1 MARRRRLAAPLILAA
16 RTTNALLAGPPLNA
30 RATRP
35 CFAPATAPAVD
46 DETDFVSADD
56 LEREAFAEEVVVR
69 SKGPTAA
76 ELRARAW
83 FEAALQEAEADYPT
97 RAPPV
102 ALASSEGV
110 AALERPS
117 VVLPSKKQE
126 PWRFT
131 RLDDL
136 WRCAPTRELAD
147 AAPLAPSDL
156 EPWLPA
162 DDDEPVAVLVDGV
175 VDAALS
181 KNLGFS
187 SDRKSWVGSIRDAPP
202 DVLKVM
208 GPLHASLPE
217 VVKEESIPQRVS
229 LGGGALCGLNA
240 ACAPDAVVVWVADD
254 ADALAAAD
262 DLRANAPDRVES
274 EAACVRAH
282 VVHARR
288 RAKGA
293 QHARTVISTGA
304 GANAAVRESFVGV
317 TKLDRFSAL
326 TNARTT
332 CSVGAGA
339 TLTHVLDGNEAE
351 QAHIHH
357 ATAVCARDGA
367 FQSRTL
373 SDAGALSRVC
383 VDCDVAGAGA
393 FFDFSGVQLGG
404 SDQNLDLRTA
414 LTHSSPD
421 ADSAQDIRNV
431 AAENARLVF
440 KGRIDVPQLGQRTN
454 ADQLCRSLVLDDGAA
469 VDAMPSLEIVADDV
483 KCTHGATV
491 ADLDE
496 ESIFY
501 LESRGLARA
510 DARALLIKAFC
521 FELVQKTDDM
531 LPRGTL
537 DRLDAKLLEFEERQK
552 NRRGRYSSI

>member
-1 MARRRRLAAPLILAA
+1 
-16 RTTNALLAGPPLNA
+16 
-30 RATRP
+30 
-35 CFAPATAPAVD
+35 
-46 DETDFVSADD
+46 
-56 LEREAFAEEVVVR
+56 
-69 SKGPTAA
+69 
-76 ELRARAW
+76 
-83 FEAALQEAEADYPT
+83 
-97 RAPPV
+97 
-102 ALASSEGV
+102 
-110 AALERPS
+110 
-117 VVLPSKKQE
+117 
-126 PWRFT
+126 
-131 RLDDL
+131 
-136 WRCAPTRELAD
+136 
-147 AAPLAPSDL
+147 
-156 EPWLPA
+156 
-162 DDDEPVAVLVDGV
+162 
-175 VDAALS
+175 
-181 KNLGFS
+181 
-187 SDRKSWVGSIRDAPP
+187 
-202 DVLKVM
+202 M
-208 GPLHASLPE
+208 GPLHALPE
-217 VVKEESIPQRVS
+217 VVKEVHPPARPLRPPPPPRGGFPSRRRRRRLGRGRRGRP
-229 LGGGALCGLNA
+229 GGGRRP
-240 ACAPDAVVVWVADD
+240 ACE
-254 ADALAAAD
+254 
-262 DLRANAPDRVES
+262 RAGPRRVRS
-274 EAACVRAH
+274 RVRARH
-282 VVHARR
+282 VVHATES
-288 RAKGA
+288 KGA

-304 GANAAVRESFVGV
+304 GANAAVRESFVGF

-483 KCTHGATV
+483 KCTHARPSRTSTPSSTSRV
-491 ADLDE
+491 AASRE
-496 ESIFY
+496 ERGRSIK
-501 LESRGLARA
+501 
-510 DARALLIKAFC
+510 ALLRPPEDGRRGA
-521 FELVQKTDDM
+521 
-531 LPRGTL
+531 RGTSRAEA
-537 DRLDAKLLEFEERQK
+537 DEFEERSSTGGAVLLLSSS
-552 NRRGRYSSI
+552 RRRFRVQLAETLATTTTQLLIGVEFLQERKMHAG

>member
-1 MARRRRLAAPLILAA
+1 M
-16 RTTNALLAGPPLNA
+16 
-30 RATRP
+30 
-35 CFAPATAPAVD
+35 C
-46 DETDFVSADD
+46 
-56 LEREAFAEEVVVR
+56 
-69 SKGPTAA
+69 
-76 ELRARAW
+76 
-83 FEAALQEAEADYPT
+83 
-97 RAPPV
+97 
-102 ALASSEGV
+102 
-110 AALERPS
+110 
-117 VVLPSKKQE
+117 
-126 PWRFT
+126 
-131 RLDDL
+131 
-136 WRCAPTRELAD
+136 
-147 AAPLAPSDL
+147 
-156 EPWLPA
+156 
-162 DDDEPVAVLVDGV
+162 
-175 VDAALS
+175 
-181 KNLGFS
+181 
-187 SDRKSWVGSIRDAPP
+187 IRD
-202 DVLKVM
+202 
-208 GPLHASLPE
+208 S
-217 VVKEESIPQRVS
+217 
-229 LGGGALCGLNA
+229 
-240 ACAPDAVVVWVADD
+240 
-254 ADALAAAD
+254 
-262 DLRANAPDRVES
+262 
-274 EAACVRAH
+274 
-282 VVHARR
+282 
-288 RAKGA
+288 
-293 QHARTVISTGA
+293 
-304 GANAAVRESFVGV
+304 
-317 TKLDRFSAL
+317 
-326 TNARTT
+326 
-332 CSVGAGA
+332 
-339 TLTHVLDGNEAE
+339 
-351 QAHIHH
+351 H

-367 FQSRTL
+367 FLARTL

>member
-1 MARRRRLAAPLILAA
+1 MRRPASVLLAAGSAG
-16 RTTNALLAGPPLNA
+16 ALLAGPPRTA
-30 RATRP
+30 HVTRP
-35 CFAPATAPAVD
+35 RAAPVHTPAVES
-46 DETDFVSADD
+46 ETDYGGEFISAED
-56 LEREAFAEEVVVR
+56 LEREAFSEVEVKRV
-69 SKGPTAA
+69 KGPTKS
-76 ELRARAW
+76 ELRAKAW
-83 FEAALQEAEADYPT
+83 FEAALQEAEADYPA

-110 AALERPS
+110 AALER

-136 WRCAPTRELAD
+136 WKCAPTRDLVEATPLTAAD
-147 AAPLAPSDL
+147 IA
-156 EPWLPA
+156 PWLPA
-162 DDDEPVAVLVDGV
+162 TDEPVAVLVDGV
-175 VDAALS
+175 LDAALS
-181 KNLGFS
+181 KHLGFS
-187 SDRKSWVGSIRDAPP
+187 SDKRRWVGSITDAPP
-202 DVLKVM
+202 EVLREM

-217 VVKEESIPQRVS
+217 VLKEESIPQRVS
-229 LGGGALCGLNA
+229 LGAGAWAGLNA
-240 ACAPDAVVVWVADD
+240 ACAADAVVVWVADD
-254 ADALAAAD
+254 EDALATAD
-262 DLRANAPDRVES
+262 ARRPNAPDRVES
-274 EAACVRAH
+274 ASACVRAH

-288 RAKGA
+288 QARGA
-293 QHARTVISTGA
+293 LHARTVVSCGA
-304 GANAAVRESFVGV
+304 GANAAVRESFVGFSE
-317 TKLDRFSAL
+317 LDRFSAI
-326 TNARTT
+326 TNARST
-332 CSVGAGA
+332 CRVGAGGA
-339 TLTHVLDGNEAE
+339 LTHVLDGNEGD

-357 ATAVCARDGA
+357 ATAVCARDAG
-367 FQSRTL
+367 FLSRTL
-373 SDAGALSRVC
+373 SDASALSRVC

-393 FFDFSGVQLGG
+393 FFDFSGVQLGAA
-404 SDQNLDLRTA
+404 DQNLDLRTA

-421 ADSAQDIRNV
+421 GDSKQAIRNV
-431 AAENARLVF
+431 AAEKSRITF

-501 LESRGLARA
+501 LESRGLSRG

-521 FELVQKTDDM
+521 FELVQMTDDM

-537 DRLDAKLLEFEERQK
+537 DRLDAKLLMFEERQK
-552 NRRGRYSSI
+552 SRVARYSSI

>member
-1 MARRRRLAAPLILAA
+1 M
-16 RTTNALLAGPPLNA
+16 
-30 RATRP
+30 
-35 CFAPATAPAVD
+35 
-46 DETDFVSADD
+46 
-56 LEREAFAEEVVVR
+56 
-69 SKGPTAA
+69 
-76 ELRARAW
+76 
-83 FEAALQEAEADYPT
+83 
-97 RAPPV
+97 
-102 ALASSEGV
+102 
-110 AALERPS
+110 
-117 VVLPSKKQE
+117 
-126 PWRFT
+126 
-131 RLDDL
+131 
-136 WRCAPTRELAD
+136 
-147 AAPLAPSDL
+147 
-156 EPWLPA
+156 
-162 DDDEPVAVLVDGV
+162 
-175 VDAALS
+175 
-181 KNLGFS
+181 
-187 SDRKSWVGSIRDAPP
+187 
-202 DVLKVM
+202 
-208 GPLHASLPE
+208 
-217 VVKEESIPQRVS
+217 
-229 LGGGALCGLNA
+229 
-240 ACAPDAVVVWVADD
+240 
-254 ADALAAAD
+254 
-262 DLRANAPDRVES
+262 
-274 EAACVRAH
+274 
-282 VVHARR
+282 
-288 RAKGA
+288 
-293 QHARTVISTGA
+293 ISTGA
-304 GANAAVRESFVGV
+304 GANAAVRESFVGF

-332 CSVGAGA
+332 CQVGAGA

-367 FQSRTL
+367 FLARTL